1 MQRSNE
7 ATLDKV
13 VPLMAWRGSCGSRVL
28 VPSGIQFPQNFSRII
43 SGWRLEHR
51 NDTQFAVLISKH
63 LKGRSRE
70 RVRSS
75 RKFPTSYLAIGPHVR
90 SQRFPGIQNSCS
102 ILGESWI
109 SGYKK
114 KTMQS
119 VPPATVMVPKSLCHV
134 HCTMPWRPNTKMY
147 CPMIS
152 RQLIHACLVFDKN
165 RCGRRFSSHHI
176 TLLMI

>member
-28 VPSGIQFPQNFSRII
+28 VPSHIQFPQIFSRII

-70 RVRSS
+70 CVRSS
-75 RKFPTSYLAIGPHVR
+75 VTRFCLGSFSPLTSRSYSGPMCTWEDFLVSKTAAHFWVKA
-90 SQRFPGIQNSCS
+90 
-102 ILGESWI
+102 ESVDI
-109 SGYKK
+109 KN
-114 KTMQS
+114 T
-119 VPPATVMVPKSLCHV
+119 ATVMVPKSFQWSIFMLQMNRWVESKALPITNLIRIVPLLLCH
-134 HCTMPWRPNTKMY
+134 
-147 CPMIS
+147 
-152 RQLIHACLVFDKN
+152 
-165 RCGRRFSSHHI
+165 RFP
-176 TLLMI
+176 